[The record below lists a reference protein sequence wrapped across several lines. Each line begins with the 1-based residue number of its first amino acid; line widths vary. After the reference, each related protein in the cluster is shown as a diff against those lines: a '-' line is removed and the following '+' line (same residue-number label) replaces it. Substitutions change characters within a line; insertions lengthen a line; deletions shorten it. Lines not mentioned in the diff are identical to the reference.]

1 MVCIQDGK
9 ITQKYETGSE
19 NYAVAVSADLG
30 KVCVGIDEVGLIALL
45 VVLKHFKSKYE
56 NLSKELICLNW
67 FL

>member
-30 KVCVGIDEVGLIALL
+30 KVCVGIDEVDLIAFFGSFETFQ
-45 VVLKHFKSKYE
+45 VK
-56 NLSKELICLNW
+56 I
-67 FL
+67 